1 MSGDKYTFEDF
12 AETDFE
18 AIRSFSIRSIKGQA
32 DYRDLLSVFPQ
43 RDEARDVWK
52 GKWQPVSA
60 LSRSHF
66 LRWGSPCLL
75 SSRPAL
81 PKRRIIGACV
91 AHCPDRVRACCA
103 RHETTEPMSI

>member
-1 MSGDKYTFEDF
+1 
-12 AETDFE
+12 
-18 AIRSFSIRSIKGQA
+18 
-32 DYRDLLSVFPQ
+32 
-43 RDEARDVWK
+43 
-52 GKWQPVSA
+52 
-60 LSRSHF
+60 

-91 AHCPDRVRACCA
+91 AHCPDRVRACCG